1 MPAFGLAAVPLPTKN
16 RKILPGCHPPIADAL
31 GEPTPDTDETADG
44 STGAPVLTAAA
55 GFTGRDTPPNSRRAA
70 ANAVHA
76 NGAAAGPSPSAPPP
90 NHANTE
96 PPRPLTRPD
105 TAADI
110 TGGAATGA
118 ASTTSTASDPQSG
131 PSAATGESSTATG
144 ESTSTTRAGR
154 GEAPTAP
161 TFPTTSASSTTPA
174 TTDSG
179 RPARA
184 DEPAEPGSLAAESRP
199 PATAVESPSDTEDT
213 DPRPPARAGTSVEGS
228 AESAPEPPRPVR
240 AAPRAGFVD
249 PDPDDVVDAE
259 SDDAAESEDPVEPP
273 DPVVSAN
280 ATGTATTADPTPSA
294 TANAPTRPTWMA
306 YPRDA
311 VSVTARRPYSIDRT
325 QLRRRLVVS
334 AAVASAELRV
344 ESAAFISEGSFDG
357 YSGTQACTLQIV
369 ASVSSS
375 KHPVKRVRGVFTIR
389 FPGRNRGPVSFG
401 KTPACRRLDRVAM
414 LTTELGR
421 R

>member
-1 MPAFGLAAVPLPTKN
+1 MPAFGFSAVPLPTKN
-16 RKILPGCHPPIADAL
+16 RRILPGCHPPIADAL
-31 GEPTPDTDETADG
+31 GAPTPDTDETADG

-76 NGAAAGPSPSAPPP
+76 NGAAAGPSPLPSPP

-118 ASTTSTASDPQSG
+118 ASTTSTASDPEAG
-131 PSAATGESSTATG
+131 PSAITGESSTATG

-179 RPARA
+179 RPVRA
-184 DEPAEPGSLAAESRP
+184 DELAEPGSLAAESRP
-199 PATAVESPSDTEDT
+199 PATAVESPSGAEGT
-213 DPRPPARAGTSVEGS
+213 DPRAPARAGTSAPADESDGS
-228 AESAPEPPRPVR
+228 DESDPEPPRPVR
-240 AAPRAGFVD
+240 AAPRDGFVD

-280 ATGTATTADPTPSA
+280 ATGTATTADPTPNA
-294 TANAPTRPTWMA
+294 TANAPTRPTCRVLRPA
-306 YPRDA
+306 DLRIRSGDTRKA
-311 VSVTARRPYSIDRT
+311 LTAATGITLMSPYSSLSGRHRQQTAPNYGRFTVDC
-325 QLRRRLVVS
+325 VGS
-334 AAVASAELRV
+334 AV
-344 ESAAFISEGSFDG
+344 
-357 YSGTQACTLQIV
+357 
-369 ASVSSS
+369 
-375 KHPVKRVRGVFTIR
+375 
-389 FPGRNRGPVSFG
+389 
-401 KTPACRRLDRVAM
+401 
-414 LTTELGR
+414 
-421 R
+421 

>member
-1 MPAFGLAAVPLPTKN
+1 MPAFGLSAVPLPTKN
-16 RKILPGCHPPIADAL
+16 RRILPGCHPPIADAL
-31 GEPTPDTDETADG
+31 GAPTPDTDETADG

-76 NGAAAGPSPSAPPP
+76 NGAAAGPSPLPSPP

-118 ASTTSTASDPQSG
+118 ASTTSTASDPAAG
-131 PSAATGESSTATG
+131 PSAITGESSTATG

-199 PATAVESPSDTEDT
+199 PATAVESPSDAEVT
-213 DPRPPARAGTSVEGS
+213 DPRPPARAGASVAGS

-240 AAPRAGFVD
+240 AAPRAGLVADD
-249 PDPDDVVDAE
+249 PDEAETSAE
-259 SDDAAESEDPVEPP
+259 SDDPVEPP

-311 VSVTARRPYSIDRT
+311 DSVTARRPYSIDRT

-334 AAVASAELRV
+334 AEVASAELRV
-344 ESAAFISEGSFDG
+344 ESAAFISEGSFGG
-357 YSGTQACTLQIV
+357 YSGMRACTLQIV
-369 ASVSSS
+369 ASLYPSKHFVKRLRGVSSI
-375 KHPVKRVRGVFTIR
+375 H
-389 FPGRNRGPVSFG
+389 FPDVASSPAPMR
-401 KTPACRRLDRVAM
+401 KTAAQWWSGRVAM
-414 LTTELGR
+414 LTTGLLR